1 MVKSMS
7 NIKTQTMK
15 QVIKVFMPL
24 AVTILIVSCG
34 NNGSNENKQE
44 KDTAKHEGH
53 DMSDKSSSTGKLS
66 VKDDKL
72 NAVYQHYVHL
82 TTALINGDA
91 KEAKVASN
99 AIEAGIKEVPGGES
113 VAANAAKITTAS
125 DIEAQR
131 AAYSPLSNDFIA
143 LVKKSGVA
151 GGELYVDYC
160 PMALNDKGA
169 YWLSANKEIR
179 NPYFGEKMMNCGEV
193 KETIK

>member
-1 MVKSMS
+1 
-7 NIKTQTMK
+7 MK
-15 QVIKVFMPL
+15 RVIRFVMPL
-24 AVTILIVSCG
+24 AVTIFIASCG
-34 NNGSNENKQE
+34 DNAGETKQE
-44 KDTAKHEGH
+44 KDAAAHEGH
-53 DMSDKSSSTGKLS
+53 DASAQSSAAGKPA

-99 AIEAGIKEVPGGES
+99 AIEAGIKEVAGGEKI
-113 VAANAAKITTAS
+113 AANAAKITAAG

-131 AAYSPLSNDFIA
+131 VAYSDLSNEFIA
-143 LVKKSGVA
+143 LVKQSGVS

-160 PMALNDKGA
+160 PMALDDKGG

-179 NPYFGEKMMNCGEV
+179 NPYFGDKMMTCGEIN
-193 KETIK
+193 ETIK